1 MIHASVSRAMNR
13 ITQFAQDIRQSFG
26 RLQSD
31 ESGISAVEFA
41 LLLPLMMT
49 LYLGSVEI
57 SQAISA
63 DRKVTLTSRT
73 VADLVSQVSSI
84 NGSGITDVLTASSS
98 VMSPFTTTTL
108 KVTVSSV
115 SVDANNKATVD
126 WSCTLNGTV
135 HSKGSTVTL
144 PSALNIAN
152 STLIWS
158 EVSYIYTPAIGY
170 VLTGPLTLKDQL
182 YMAPRIS
189 NTVSGPTSC

>member
-1 MIHASVSRAMNR
+1 MIHAMKR
-13 ITQFAQDIRQSFG
+13 IAQFTQDIRRCLGQLS
-26 RLQSD
+26 SD
-31 ESGISAVEFA
+31 EQGVSAVEFA
-41 LLLPLMMT
+41 LLLPLMLT

-63 DRKVTLTSRT
+63 DRKVTMTSRT
-73 VADLVSQVSSI
+73 VADLVSQVTSITSS
-84 NGSGITDVLTASSS
+84 GMTDVLNASSS

-115 SVDANNKATVD
+115 SVDANSKATVD

-144 PSALNIAN
+144 PTALNIAN
-152 STLIWS
+152 TTLIWS

-170 VLTGPLTLKDQL
+170 VLTGSLTLKDQL

-189 NTVSGPTSC
+189 NTVSGPSSC

>member
-1 MIHASVSRAMNR
+1 MIHAMKR
-13 ITQFAQDIRQSFG
+13 IAQFTQDIRRCLGQLS
-26 RLQSD
+26 SD
-31 ESGISAVEFA
+31 EQGVSAVEFA
-41 LLLPLMMT
+41 LLLPLMLT

-63 DRKVTLTSRT
+63 DRKVTMTSRT
-73 VADLVSQVSSI
+73 VADLVSQVTSITSS
-84 NGSGITDVLTASSS
+84 GMTDVLNASSS

-115 SVDANNKATVD
+115 SVDANSKATVD

-144 PSALNIAN
+144 PTALNIAN
-152 STLIWS
+152 TTLIWS

-189 NTVSGPTSC
+189 NTVSGPSSC